1 MKLTETVNLKIDEAA
16 LTGESTAVDKDAG
29 TVLEGKVAL
38 GDRINMAYASTN
50 VTYGR
55 GEGIV
60 VATAMETEMGKIAAM
75 LSGEKEGM
83 TPLQKRLADLGK
95 LLGFV
100 AIGICVLLFVVAMLQ
115 KRDLTEML
123 LTAISLAVAAVP
135 EGLPATVTIVL
146 ALGVQRM
153 AKVNT
158 IVRKLPAVETLGAV
172 SVVCSDKTGTLTQ
185 NKMTVTKI
193 YVFDELREVE
203 ALDQQKDA
211 LFLEGFVLCNDA
223 VLEGDKRLGD
233 PTELALLDMGLKFGL
248 DRSSLQAEMPRINE
262 QAFDS
267 ERKLMTTVHQRAD
280 KEVIAYTKGAVD
292 VMLAGRC
299 INIYDQ
305 GQVRPITEADKA
317 RIRAASDAMADTALR
332 VLALAYEENDDSAD
346 EEGITFIG
354 LVGMIDP
361 PREEAKTSVEAFKR
375 ASIKTVMITGDH
387 KNTAFAIAKELGI
400 AERMEQCITGQ
411 EIDQMSQ
418 EELNEHAQDLCVF
431 ARVSPENKVAIVKA
445 YQSNGQIVSMTG
457 DGVNDA
463 PSLKAADIGVAMG
476 ITGTEVSKGAADMVL
491 ADDNFST
498 IEKAVEEGRTI
509 YNNIRKSVVFLLS
522 SNWGEIVSMFVAI
535 VLGLA
540 APLRAVH
547 ILWVNLITDT
557 LPGLA
562 LGVDAKERDVMGAPP
577 RDSNESLFAGGKM
590 KIIGINGLIIGLATL
605 GAFLYVP
612 VSALLRSGTAI
623 SLTAINTA
631 LASELV
637 RAQTYAFVTLALS
650 QLFYAVGMRSF
661 ETPVFKMNHKS
672 NRLMILAFVLGI
684 GLQVCVTTIPAL
696 NTLFSTTSLGLLEW
710 IGLLLVSTIPLW
722 FNELIFKT
730 KERHRHQ

>member
-1 MKLTETVNLKIDEAA
+1 
-16 LTGESTAVDKDAG
+16 
-29 TVLEGKVAL
+29 
-38 GDRINMAYASTN
+38 
-50 VTYGR
+50 
-55 GEGIV
+55 
-60 VATAMETEMGKIAAM
+60 
-75 LSGEKEGM
+75 
-83 TPLQKRLADLGK
+83 
-95 LLGFV
+95 
-100 AIGICVLLFVVAMLQ
+100 
-115 KRDLTEML
+115 
-123 LTAISLAVAAVP
+123 
-135 EGLPATVTIVL
+135 
-146 ALGVQRM
+146 
-153 AKVNT
+153 
-158 IVRKLPAVETLGAV
+158 
-172 SVVCSDKTGTLTQ
+172 
-185 NKMTVTKI
+185 
-193 YVFDELREVE
+193 
-203 ALDQQKDA
+203 
-211 LFLEGFVLCNDA
+211 
-223 VLEGDKRLGD
+223 
-233 PTELALLDMGLKFGL
+233 
-248 DRSSLQAEMPRINE
+248 
-262 QAFDS
+262 
-267 ERKLMTTVHQRAD
+267 
-280 KEVIAYTKGAVD
+280 
-292 VMLAGRC
+292 MLAGRC